1 MKCPL
6 CPYPRVGKLKR
17 KNGENKPR
25 ENWQMVGLSW
35 GMKYCVP
42 FFGGINYHLG
52 GLNASSFGDL

>member
-1 MKCPL
+1 MAMECPL

-35 GMKYCVP
+35 GDEVLCP
-42 FFGGINYHLG
+42 FFW
-52 GLNASSFGDL
+52 GD